1 MIFVV
6 YGSQSGNS
14 EEIAKRISKE
24 VQSKFKEVQV
34 EYQVMNKFLST
45 LQKFP
50 EKKEMKFIVIAVCST
65 TGAGD
70 PPTNSENFVRWIK
83 RKTHASDTLS
93 NVSYTVLGLGDSN
106 YTKYQLVP
114 RLVDESLQKI
124 GAKKFYAR
132 GEADDAYGLEM
143 VVEPWIEKLY
153 PALDQLL
160 QKNLSQ
166 SDKISTT
173 SNLDYI
179 FHETPS
185 QIQENS
191 GNLASSLFTPDY
203 IYNRNFLNASVS
215 SKFIISGPKSEREIV
230 SLKFTIDESQRDL
243 NFNSYLPGTF
253 ISILPAEN
261 EERIKKISSVLNID
275 EKQVIVDKS
284 HNFSFYSDLYE
295 KYPHFKKI
303 LKKSFITEEDLMQY
317 ILDFDS
323 ILKKSQVDSL
333 KSFLRNKI
341 GSMPEILEKYEVL
354 FNKYTELIL
363 KNRISLFDILASISN
378 YHIQINTSITELLEA
393 FPIKYPRSYSLLSY
407 DYKSEDNPLE
417 IVFSVVNDRVIR
429 KFPNLKLNSL
439 PLGIKPG
446 EYYYRGQTSNFLKN
460 LKKGEE
466 LFICDIGNCF
476 EFPGNAFLNEKKP
489 IVYICNGTGI
499 SPCISFLKFLLLN
512 VDMINPETVGH
523 LIILTGFRSASDET
537 NETVYE
543 DFINEAIEILRLK
556 TGKNIVDYL
565 RCLSLCSE
573 NEEEAVGIW
582 RNCRINTKY
591 VQDLIVENDEKIH
604 KALFIDDGYLMIC
617 GDVEKLYD
625 ECINNI
631 QIILSCRNGLNSE
644 ISNKYIQKMK
654 DSGKLIIEKW
664 M

>member
-24 VQSKFKEVQV
+24 LKSKFNEVQV
-34 EYQVMNKFLST
+34 ELQVMNKFLST

-70 PPTNSENFVRWIK
+70 PPTNCENFVRWIK

-93 NVSYTVLGLGDSN
+93 NLAYTVLGLGDSN

-114 RLVDESLQKI
+114 RLVDDCLQKI
-124 GAKKFYAR
+124 GATKFYAR
-132 GEADDAYGLEM
+132 GEADDAYGLEI

-153 PALDQLL
+153 PALDSLL
-160 QKNLSQ
+160 KKKG
-166 SDKISTT
+166 DKISTT
-173 SNLDYI
+173 SEIELI
-179 FHETPS
+179 PE
-185 QIQENS
+185 E
-191 GNLASSLFTPDY
+191 NLASSLFTPE
-203 IYNRNFLNASVS
+203 INRNFLNASVH
-215 SKFIISGPKSEREIV
+215 SKLILSGPKSEREIV
-230 SLKFTIDESQRDL
+230 SLKISMDESERDL
-243 NFNSYLPGTF
+243 NYTSYFPGTF

-261 EERIKKISSVLNID
+261 EERIKKVSSVLKI
-275 EKQVIVDKS
+275 EQKHVIVDKS

-303 LKKSFITEEDLMQY
+303 LAKGFITEDDLMQY

-323 ILKKSQVDSL
+323 TLKKSQVDCL
-333 KSFLRNKI
+333 KSFLKNKL
-341 GSMPEILEKYEVL
+341 GSMPEILEKYEIL

-363 KNRISLFDILASISN
+363 RNRISLFDILASIMN
-378 YHIQINTSITELLEA
+378 YQIQINTSIPELVEA
-393 FPIKYPRSYSLLSY
+393 FPIKYPRSYSLLSF
-407 DYKSEDNPLE
+407 DYSKESNPLE

-439 PLGIKPG
+439 PIGIKPG

-460 LKKGEE
+460 LKKGQE
-466 LFICDIGNCF
+466 LYICNIGNCF

-499 SPCISFLKFLLLN
+499 SPCISFLKFLLQN
-512 VDMINPETVGH
+512 VDKINPETVGQ
-523 LIILTGFRSASDET
+523 LIILTGFRSASYET
-537 NETVYE
+537 KETVYE
-543 DFINEAIEILRLK
+543 DFINEAIEVLKLK
-556 TGKNIVDYL
+556 TGKNIVEYL
-565 RCLSLCSE
+565 RCLSVCSE

-591 VQDLIVENDEKIH
+591 VQDLIVEHDEKIH
-604 KALFIDDGYLMIC
+604 KALFSDEGYLMIC

-625 ECINNI
+625 ECISNI
-631 QIILSCRNGLNSE
+631 KMILSTRNGLQPE
-644 ISNKYIQKMK
+644 ISSKYIETMK
-654 DSGKLIIEKW
+654 ITGKLLIEKW